1 MCFAIRRDGGV
12 SQRYA
17 GIANQAAPFRALD
30 RAPAKHGAKIRL
42 RKRSEPLEF
51 GSEKRSFIFEYLARL
66 KCSDARH
73 RRLAVPGAHILADV
87 AADNSIAHWSA
98 KLVGNRSAEFD
109 GEIGDAAAR
118 VEHIRRG
125 ERLRGAGIETARTSA
140 AEIGGRRFARRERG
154 FEGQRGD
161 NDSEKQP

>member
-1 MCFAIRRDGGV
+1 MGFAIRRDAGV

-17 GIANQAAPFRALD
+17 SIANQAAPFRALD
-30 RAPAKHGAKIRL
+30 RAPAKHGAKTRL

-51 GSEKRSFIFEYLARL
+51 GSEKRSFILEYLARL

-73 RRLAVPGAHILADV
+73 RRLAVPGTHILADV
-87 AADNSIAHWSA
+87 AADDSIAHGGA

-125 ERLRGAGIETARTSA
+125 ERLRGAGIETARAST
-140 AEIGGRRFARRERG
+140 AEIGGGRVAPRG
-154 FEGQRGD
+154 GGVGG
-161 NDSEKQP
+161 P